1 MDENELKNMLSAI
14 KVPAPSEDAKNQAV
28 TAAFAVFDKN
38 LAANLQGTEGA
49 PRQTDIGSTNYVRR
63 FLMRNRSVAS
73 SMGSAVALCALVAVL
88 GVPFIYHQ
96 MALVKYESQNRSNV
110 AGDTAGAKQ
119 VVGQDINDP
128 EYVKKFTEQ
137 NKKLAEQRKQIGG
150 SFVPTPIAPAENQTL
165 ALPAT
170 PAAPKGEPLA
180 EWRAKTEAKRV
191 QMERQEESQSAGQQQ
206 GIMSGPAPADMAA
219 AAPQKQL
226 PKHSE
231 AGKGRARMDD
241 KEKDMADAMSNV
253 AREAEAVRAPS
264 VIAAQPSSSVPAPMH
279 KAAQEKW
286 TPMSGGRTAGEGQV
300 STEAVGGASV
310 TGMVKADRM
319 IAVPQP
325 EPVIT
330 IETKPVSRDYRAN
343 PYYQDEGRD
352 EYPNY
357 EDNGVK
363 SAAAEPVSTFS
374 IDVDTSSYS
383 LIRRMI
389 NSGQLPPKGAV
400 RLEELI
406 NYFPYSYALPA
417 KNEDPF
423 KPTVAVY
430 NCPWSA
436 DHKLMHIGIKGY
448 DLENKPKSNIIFL
461 IDTSGSMNSPDKLPL
476 LIASFKL
483 MLDSISPDDTIGI
496 VTYAGNAGVALE
508 PTKASEKSKIIA
520 ALDRLQAGGSTAGA
534 DGIRTAYELAERGRI
549 KEGNNRIILATD
561 GDFNVGISSQDE
573 LKSFIEKKR
582 NEGIFLSTMG
592 FGMGNYHDNTMQTLA
607 QNGNGNAAYIDNLNE
622 ARKVLV
628 EEAGSTLFTIAK
640 DVKIQVE
647 FNPALVQEYR
657 LIGYETRHLNRE
669 DFNNDKIDAGEI
681 GSGHAVTAIY
691 EITPVG
697 ATASVD
703 NLRYGAKEKVAVGHE
718 DDKSTFSNE
727 LAFLKIRY
735 KQPEGTVSKLMT
747 RPITSA
753 DEQKFDAL
761 PDDIRFAAAVAGFG
775 QLLRENK
782 YTGSLTWDQVIEM
795 ANNARGKDEFGYR
808 TEFVNLVRLA
818 KSEASSGGQ
827 R

>member
-1 MDENELKNMLSAI
+1 MDENELKSMLAAI
-14 KVPAPSEDAKNQAV
+14 KAPAPSENAKNQAV

-38 LAANLQGTEGA
+38 IAANLQGTEEEER
-49 PRQTDIGSTNYVRR
+49 PNDIGSTNYVRR

-96 MALVKYESQNRSNV
+96 MSIVGEGNISRV
-110 AGDTAGAKQ
+110 GGDTAGAKQ
-119 VVGQDINDP
+119 VVGQEVNDP
-128 EYVKKFTEQ
+128 EYVKKLQEQ
-137 NKKLAEQRKQIGG
+137 NKKQSAAAQATGS

-170 PAAPKGEPLA
+170 PAGPNAAATKNAPKGDALA

-191 QMERQEESQSAGQQQ
+191 KMEQEQQ
-206 GIMSGPAPADMAA
+206 PAD
-219 AAPQKQL
+219 
-226 PKHSE
+226 
-231 AGKGRARMDD
+231 AGKAGSSQGQPMAVENGEMAQRQAPKKAREERDRRPDD
-241 KEKDMADAMSNV
+241 AEANKDMADAVSGV
-253 AREAEAVRAPS
+253 LKEAEAVRAPA
-264 VIAAQPSSSVPAPMH
+264 VTMTQPSASAPAPMQ
-279 KAAQEKW
+279 KAI
-286 TPMSGGRTAGEGQV
+286 G
-300 STEAVGGASV
+300 GGASV
-310 TGMVKADRM
+310 EGRLQMDRM
-319 IAVPQP
+319 IAVPMPQP
-325 EPVIT
+325 EPI
-330 IETKPVSRDYRAN
+330 IEKKPVVIDLGGYSRASS
-343 PYYQDEGRD
+343 YYQDQGRD

-357 EDNGVK
+357 EDNSVK
-363 SAAAEPVSTFS
+363 SASAEPVSTFS

-389 NSGQLPPKGAV
+389 NGGQLPPKGAV
-400 RLEELI
+400 RLEELL

-476 LIASFKL
+476 LISSFKL
-483 MLDSISPDDTIGI
+483 MLDSLNPDDTIGI
-496 VTYAGNAGVALE
+496 VTYAGSAGVALE

-520 ALDRLQAGGSTAGA
+520 ALDRLSAGGSTAGA

-561 GDFNVGISSQDE
+561 GDFNVGISDQGE
-573 LKSFIEKKR
+573 LKGFIEKKR
-582 NEGIFLSTMG
+582 NDGIFMSTMG

-628 EEAGSTLFTIAK
+628 EEAGATLFTIAK

-691 EITPVG
+691 EVTPVG

-703 NLRYGAKEKVAVGHE
+703 NLRYAAKEKAAVVNE
-718 DDKSTFSNE
+718 EDKSTFSNE

-735 KQPEGTVSKLMT
+735 KQPDGTVSKLMT
-747 RPITSA
+747 RPITAA

-795 ANNARGKDEFGYR
+795 ANSARGKDEFGYR

>member
-1 MDENELKNMLSAI
+1 MEQEQQPELYSR
-14 KVPAPSEDAKNQAV
+14 SGGQQA
-28 TAAFAVFDKN
+28 
-38 LAANLQGTEGA
+38 Q
-49 PRQTDIGSTNYVRR
+49 
-63 FLMRNRSVAS
+63 
-73 SMGSAVALCALVAVL
+73 MGS
-88 GVPFIYHQ
+88 
-96 MALVKYESQNRSNV
+96 
-110 AGDTAGAKQ
+110 
-119 VVGQDINDP
+119 
-128 EYVKKFTEQ
+128 
-137 NKKLAEQRKQIGG
+137 
-150 SFVPTPIAPAENQTL
+150 
-165 ALPAT
+165 
-170 PAAPKGEPLA
+170 
-180 EWRAKTEAKRV
+180 
-191 QMERQEESQSAGQQQ
+191 
-206 GIMSGPAPADMAA
+206 PAPADMSAGA
-219 AAPQKQL
+219 GRKLAPKN
-226 PKHSE
+226 SE
-231 AGKGRARMDD
+231 ESLSRSRMDD

-253 AREAEAVRAPS
+253 VREAEAVRAPS
-264 VIAAQPSSSVPAPMH
+264 VMPVQPSSSVPMPMQ
-279 KAAQEKW
+279 KAI
-286 TPMSGGRTAGEGQV
+286 G
-300 STEAVGGASV
+300 GGASV
-310 TGMVKADRM
+310 EGRLQMDRM
-319 IAVPQP
+319 VAVPAPQP
-325 EPVIT
+325 EPVIV
-330 IETKPVSRDYRAN
+330 IEKKPIVSDYRAN

-357 EDNGVK
+357 EDTGVK
-363 SAAAEPVSTFS
+363 SVSAEPVSTFS

-389 NSGQLPPKGAV
+389 NAGQLPPKGAV

-448 DLENKPKSNIIFL
+448 DLENKPRSNLIFL
-461 IDTSGSMNSPDKLPL
+461 IDTSGSMNPQDRLPL

-483 MLDSISPDDTIGI
+483 MLDSIHPEDTVGI
-496 VTYAGNAGVALE
+496 VTYAGNAGIALE

-520 ALDRLQAGGSTAGA
+520 VLNSLQAGGSTAGA
-534 DGIRTAYELAERGRI
+534 DGIRTAYELAEKARI
-549 KEGNNRIILATD
+549 KDGNNRVILATD
-561 GDFNVGISSQDE
+561 GDFNVGISNQDE

-582 NEGIFLSTMG
+582 NAGIFLSTVG
-592 FGMGNYHDNTMQTLA
+592 VGMGNYHDNTMQTLA

-691 EITPVG
+691 EVTPVG

-703 NLRYGAKEKVAVGHE
+703 NLRYGAKEKAAAVNE
-718 DDKSTFSNE
+718 EDKSTFSNE

-735 KQPEGTVSKLMT
+735 KQPDGTVSKLMT

-818 KSEASSGGQ
+818 KSEAHSGQ
-827 R
+827 PTKE

>member
-1 MDENELKNMLSAI
+1 
-14 KVPAPSEDAKNQAV
+14 
-28 TAAFAVFDKN
+28 
-38 LAANLQGTEGA
+38 
-49 PRQTDIGSTNYVRR
+49 
-63 FLMRNRSVAS
+63 MRNRSVAS

-96 MALVKYESQNRSNV
+96 MSIVGEQSNRSV
-110 AGDTAGAKQ
+110 VGGDTSGARQ
-119 VVGQDINDP
+119 TVGSEVNDP
-128 EYVKKFTEQ
+128 EYVKKLQEQ
-137 NKKLAEQRKQIGG
+137 NKKQAEAQKAGGG

-165 ALPAT
+165 ATHSNSALPAPIAPEKGQVLAV
-170 PAAPKGEPLA
+170 PAGPSNIPQGDALA

-191 QMERQEESQSAGQQQ
+191 HMEQEQQPQPRFLRDGPSAAVEKSEMAQRQAPKKARDEESGRRGDDTSVDKDVSSAV
-206 GIMSGPAPADMAA
+206 A
-219 AAPQKQL
+219 
-226 PKHSE
+226 
-231 AGKGRARMDD
+231 
-241 KEKDMADAMSNV
+241 NV
-253 AREAEAVRAPS
+253 VREAEAVRAPS
-264 VIAAQPSSSVPAPMH
+264 VMPVQPSASAPVPMQQAI
-279 KAAQEKW
+279 
-286 TPMSGGRTAGEGQV
+286 G
-300 STEAVGGASV
+300 GGASV
-310 TGMVKADRM
+310 EGKLKMDRM
-319 IAVPQP
+319 IAVPAPQP
-325 EPVIT
+325 EPVIVV
-330 IETKPVSRDYRAN
+330 TKPVPTDYLASS
-343 PYYQDEGRD
+343 YYHDEGRD

-363 SAAAEPVSTFS
+363 SVLAEPVSTFS

-389 NSGQLPPKGAV
+389 NAGQLPPKGAV

-483 MLDSISPDDTIGI
+483 MLDSLNPDDTIGI
-496 VTYAGNAGVALE
+496 VTYAGSAGVALE
-508 PTKASEKSKIIA
+508 PTKAGEKSKIIA

-534 DGIRTAYELAERGRI
+534 EGIRTAYELAERGRI

-573 LKSFIEKKR
+573 LKNFIEKKR

-640 DVKIQVE
+640 DVKIQIE
-647 FNPALVQEYR
+647 FNPKLVQEYR

-691 EITPVG
+691 EVTPVG

-703 NLRYGAKEKVAVGHE
+703 NLRYGVKEKALVANE
-718 DDKSTFSNE
+718 EDKSTFSNE

-747 RPITSA
+747 RPITQA

-818 KSEASSGGQ
+818 KSEAHSGQ
-827 R
+827 PTKE

>member
-1 MDENELKNMLSAI
+1 MDERELNSLLAAVKA
-14 KVPAPSEDAKNQAV
+14 PAPSENAKNQAV

-38 LAANLQGTEGA
+38 LAETLQGQNAEER
-49 PRQTDIGSTNYVRR
+49 PNDIGSTNYVRR

-88 GVPFIYHQ
+88 GIPFIYHQ
-96 MALVKYESQNRSNV
+96 MSIVGETNRSNV
-110 AGDTAGAKQ
+110 AGDTSGVRQ
-119 VVGQDINDP
+119 VVGQEVNDP
-128 EYVKKFTEQ
+128 EYTKKVMEQ
-137 NKKLAEQRKQIGG
+137 NKKQAQSAAQSGK

-165 ALPAT
+165 ATHSNSALPAPIT
-170 PAAPKGEPLA
+170 PEKGQVLALPAGPSNIPQGDALA
-180 EWRAKTEAKRV
+180 EWRSKTEAKRV
-191 QMERQEESQSAGQQQ
+191 KMEQEQQ
-206 GIMSGPAPADMAA
+206 PADMSAGAA
-219 AAPQKQL
+219 RKLAPKN
-226 PKHSE
+226 SE
-231 AGKGRARMDD
+231 EGLSRDRMDD
-241 KEKDMADAMSNV
+241 KEKDMADAVSNV
-253 AREAEAVRAPS
+253 VREAEAVRAPS
-264 VIAAQPSSSVPAPMH
+264 VMAVQPSSSVPAQMQ
-279 KAAQEKW
+279 KAIGG
-286 TPMSGGRTAGEGQV
+286 SGA
-300 STEAVGGASV
+300 AAV
-310 TGMVKADRM
+310 TGQLKMDRM
-319 IAVPQP
+319 VAVPAPQP
-325 EPVIT
+325 EPVIV
-330 IETKPVSRDYRAN
+330 IEKKPIATDYRASG
-343 PYYQDEGRD
+343 YYQDEGRD

-363 SAAAEPVSTFS
+363 EVSAEPVSTFS

-383 LIRRMI
+383 MIRRMI
-389 NSGQLPPKGAV
+389 NGGQLPPKGAV

-436 DHKLMHIGIKGY
+436 DHKLLHIGIKGY
-448 DLENKPKSNIIFL
+448 DLENKPKSNLVFL

-476 LIASFKL
+476 LISSFKL
-483 MLDSISPDDTIGI
+483 MLDSLNPEDTVGI
-496 VTYAGNAGVALE
+496 VTYAGSAGVALE
-508 PTKASEKSKIIA
+508 PTKAGEKSKIIA
-520 ALDRLQAGGSTAGA
+520 ALDHLQAGGSTAGA
-534 DGIRTAYELAERGRI
+534 EGIRTAYELAERGRI
-549 KEGNNRIILATD
+549 KDGNNRIILATD

-582 NEGIFLSTMG
+582 DQGIFMSTMG

-640 DVKIQVE
+640 DVKIQIE
-647 FNPALVQEYR
+647 FNPKLVQEYR

-691 EITPVG
+691 EVTPVG
-697 ATASVD
+697 ATGLVD
-703 NLRYGAKEKVAVGHE
+703 NLRYGAKEKAAAVNE
-718 DDKSTFSNE
+718 EDKSTFSNE

-735 KQPEGTVSKLMT
+735 KQPDGNVSKLMT
-747 RPITSA
+747 RPVTSA

-818 KSEASSGGQ
+818 KSEAHSGQ
-827 R
+827 PTKE